1 MAPRIPWWFPP
12 VVRPCS
18 RAARSA
24 RLDLRIL
31 EILKVNIRPNMVLVT
46 LTVIFGLRGCATRL
60 RILVIRKVGCT
71 FC

>member
-1 MAPRIPWWFPP
+1 MPGS
-12 VVRPCS
+12 VQ
-18 RAARSA
+18 
-24 RLDLRIL
+24 RIL
-31 EILKVNIRPNMVLVT
+31 EILKVNIRLNMVLVT